1 MVDHWWY
8 CSVFGCFMTVALLL
22 KVGFLKVVFE
32 KMISLKS
39 GVFN

>member
-22 KVGFLKVVFE
+22 KVGFFEGGFRKDDFLKKWGF
-32 KMISLKS
+32 
-39 GVFN
+39 